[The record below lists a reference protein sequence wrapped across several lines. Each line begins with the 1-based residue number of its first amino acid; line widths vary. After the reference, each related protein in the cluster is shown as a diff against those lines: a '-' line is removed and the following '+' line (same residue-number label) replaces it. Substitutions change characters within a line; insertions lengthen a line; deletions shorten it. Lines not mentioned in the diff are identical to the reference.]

1 MTQVRPHT
9 RWAVSVAAAMATAV
23 AFGGTAD
30 AAPDP
35 AAPFV
40 SATVPAAAQCGH
52 PEVTPE
58 LLRAEVKD
66 ESGYVVRAVSPAGA
80 QGPAQILPSQFAV
93 FGGDDDGNG
102 VASPFDVGDAL
113 GALARINCRAV
124 TDLAARG
131 HRTDPVSII
140 AAYKGGLGNVDTP
153 AVRAMAQHTWDSRDG
168 GQR

>member
-1 MTQVRPHT
+1 MTQLRRHT
-9 RWAVSVAAAMATAV
+9 RHAVILAAAVATAV
-23 AFGGTAD
+23 TIGGTAA

-35 AAPFV
+35 EAPFA
-40 SATVPAAAQCGH
+40 SAAVHAAAQCGH
-52 PEVTPE
+52 SEVTPK

-80 QGPAQILPSQFAV
+80 QGPAQILPTQFAV

-153 AVRAMAQHTWDSRDG
+153 SVRAMAQHAWDRREG